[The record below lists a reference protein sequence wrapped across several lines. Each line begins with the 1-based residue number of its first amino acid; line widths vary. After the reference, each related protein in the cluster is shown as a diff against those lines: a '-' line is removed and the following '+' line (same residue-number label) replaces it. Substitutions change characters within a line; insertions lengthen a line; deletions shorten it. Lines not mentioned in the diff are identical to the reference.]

1 MEMGGVLKA
10 APIDEAAVEFVHAGG
25 DLCLICHQQ
34 EFVEQTFE
42 TMQRTYDRDASF
54 RRRVGESAKKIAA
67 FKRKNAKLLRI
78 PGPPSQEK
86 IDRLSRQ
93 LWEFS
98 ERVRLQQ
105 MAMAA
110 RAGAGA

>member
-1 MEMGGVLKA
+1 MPCGCGKGTPA
-10 APIDEAAVEFVHAGG
+10 APRAVSKPNASRFAATAPKVPP
-25 DLCLICHQQ
+25 
-34 EFVEQTFE
+34 
-42 TMQRTYDRDASF
+42 
-54 RRRVGESAKKIAA
+54 RRPQKIAA
-67 FKRKNAKLLRI
+67 FKRKHATLLRM
-78 PGPPSQEK
+78 PGAPSQEK

-105 MAMAA
+105 MATEA

>member
-1 MEMGGVLKA
+1 LKA
-10 APIDEAAVEFVHAGG
+10 APIDEAAVEFVRAGG

-34 EFVEQTFE
+34 EFVEQAFE
-42 TMQRTYDRDASF
+42 TMQRTFARDSSF
-54 RRRVGESAKKIAA
+54 QQRVRESARKIAA
-67 FKRKNAKLLRI
+67 FKRKHAKVLRM
-78 PGPPSQEK
+78 PGPPAQEK

-105 MAMAA
+105 MAAAA